1 MRLALLGSLL
11 VAVSGAAV
19 FGVGCRK
26 AEAPSNAAATDSP
39 AAAPAAPAPLPVRED
54 PGDDAAVAWL
64 SPREEGLTA
73 LTAAVRDRDAAAP
86 TLTLTAPPSALLR
99 CALRLAGNRVTVA
112 VATASEGP
120 GASAAEDTDASSAAR
135 DVDAARA
142 DSVQGASTA
151 VEGDAA
157 PADPLQAARSEAVDA
172 VTLEEATLVCAG
184 DSLAALDA
192 VRASLEAKRYPDVI
206 VALDARTWPP
216 LLREDAMRLR
226 ARALDGLEDRAAA
239 VALWRELAKGKG
251 ARVQEACVRAAKDL
265 VSLGGKENGAEAR
278 AFVLRAYAEAP
289 AWAEAQDGL
298 ERLFADA
305 SKLAGEKAER
315 DPVTRAREA
324 QAWRESGDEAKA
336 KRVANEVLKKGAAAH
351 GEAACRARTV
361 LAQEAPKGQ
370 RSAAW
375 GLAIDA
381 CEGHELRP
389 GALYAGAKAS
399 FTEKLADEAK
409 RRYELLVGESPT
421 HRLADDASLALGKIQ
436 LEAGDLAGAEATFA
450 GLAAKHPGGDMV
462 SEGVAKAAILR
473 VQRGAYAEAKALV
486 EDVSADDADLHWGT
500 GGRGRHLRAWCNE
513 RLGDVPAAKADYAEV
528 IRRHP
533 YGFWMLASF
542 ERLRALAPAEA
553 TAALKS
559 LEERAVEPF
568 APLEDD
574 VVLLA
579 REAHLAG
586 RVDVLRDLAG
596 HASFAARPKEASWA
610 FSWLLNA
617 AGLET
622 LGHGRPRAAAPQFLA
637 EPPHGSARLGWL
649 ASFPTPHE
657 ERVRAEAAKRG
668 VPVSLVWA
676 IMREESAF
684 KAEVKSSAKAFGL
697 MQLIV
702 PTAKLMAHGEA
713 VTPNERTL
721 VDPAVNV
728 ALGTKLLGV
737 LRKSYAAQPLLA
749 IPAYNAGG
757 GAVNRWLEA
766 RRGMPFELWV
776 EAIPYEE
783 TRGYMKRVTTSWL
796 AYARLYAPTELEA
809 ILNGP
814 WPDAAPMSS
823 AVGAP

>member
-1 MRLALLGSLL
+1 MRAALLASIL

-26 AEAPSNAAATDSP
+26 AEAPSTAL
-39 AAAPAAPAPLPVRED
+39 APGAPEAPPVPPPLPVLDD
-54 PGDDAAVAWL
+54 PGDDAAIAWL
-64 SPREEGLTA
+64 APQEEGLTA
-73 LTAAVRDRDAAAP
+73 LATATRNSDAGSP
-86 TLTLTAPPSALLR
+86 TITLASPPSPLLR
-99 CALRLAGNRVTVA
+99 CALRLAGSRVTVA
-112 VATASEGP
+112 VAGVGAEASGGADAADGVAARPPEGAGVEADASEH
-120 GASAAEDTDASSAAR
+120 
-135 DVDAARA
+135 
-142 DSVQGASTA
+142 VQDASTA
-151 VEGDAA
+151 LTEVTPQPATVDAGAIDAA
-157 PADPLQAARSEAVDA
+157 LLDEAAI
-172 VTLEEATLVCAG
+172 VCAG
-184 DSLAALDA
+184 DALAELDR
-192 VRASLEAKRYPDVI
+192 VRASLEAKRYPDAI
-206 VALDARTWPP
+206 IALDARAWPP
-216 LLREDAMRLR
+216 LLRDDAARLR
-226 ARALDGLEDRAAA
+226 ARALDGLDDRAAA
-239 VALWRELAKGKG
+239 VAIWRELAKGKG

-265 VSLGGKENGAEAR
+265 VALGGKEGGVEAR
-278 AFVLRAYAEAP
+278 GLLLRAYAEAP
-289 AWAEAQDGL
+289 GWAEAQEGL
-298 ERLFADA
+298 EALFVQA

-324 QAWRESGDEAKA
+324 QAWRDAGDDAKA
-336 KRVANEVLKKGAAAH
+336 KRIANEVLKKGVVAH

-361 LAQEAPKGQ
+361 LAHEAPKRQ

-381 CEGHELRP
+381 CEGQELRP
-389 GALYAGAKAS
+389 AALYAGAKAS
-399 FTEKLADEAK
+399 FSEKLAEEAK
-409 RRYELLVGESPT
+409 RRYELLVTESPT

-436 LEAGDLAGAEATFA
+436 LEAGDATGAEATFA
-450 GLAAKHPGGDMV
+450 GLATKHPGGDMV
-462 SEGVAKAAILR
+462 PEGVAKAALLR
-473 VQRGAYAEAKALV
+473 VQRGAFAEAKALV
-486 EDVSADDADLHWGT
+486 EDVTADDSDVHWGA
-500 GGRGRHLRAWCNE
+500 GGRARHLRAWCNE
-513 RLGDVPAAKADYAEV
+513 RLGDVASAKADYAEV

-533 YGFWMLASF
+533 YSFWMLASF
-542 ERLRALAPAEA
+542 ERLRALAPLEA

-568 APLEDD
+568 VPFEDD

-579 REAHLAG
+579 REAQLAG

-610 FSWLLNA
+610 FAWLLNA

-622 LGHGRPRAAAPQFLA
+622 LGHGRPRAAAPQFLTQ
-637 EPPHGSARLGWL
+637 PPHGSARLGWL

-657 ERVRAEAAKRG
+657 ARVRAEASKRG

-684 KAEVKSSAKAFGL
+684 KVEVKSSAKAYGL

-702 PTAKLMAHGEA
+702 PTAKLMARGEA
-713 VTPNERTL
+713 ITPNERTL

-737 LRKSYAAQPLLA
+737 LRKSYAAHPILA

-766 RRGMPFELWV
+766 RHGMPFELWV

-783 TRGYMKRVTTSWL
+783 TRGYLKRVTTSWL
-796 AYARLYAPTELEA
+796 AYARLYAPSELEA
-809 ILNGP
+809 VLNGP

-823 AVGAP
+823 AAAAP

>member
-1 MRLALLGSLL
+1 MRAALLGSIL

-26 AEAPSNAAATDSP
+26 AEAPVGTFAPEGAPPP
-39 AAAPAAPAPLPVRED
+39 APLEPLPVRED
-54 PGDDAAVAWL
+54 PGDEAAIAWL
-64 SPREEGLTA
+64 APADEGLTA
-73 LTAAVRDRDAAAP
+73 LAAAVRDRDAAAP
-86 TLTLTAPPSALLR
+86 TITLAAPPSALLR
-99 CALRLAGNRVTVA
+99 CALRLAGSRFGLAVTSA
-112 VATASEGP
+112 GAPSSAAASDGADAAAADGSPPESVQD
-120 GASAAEDTDASSAAR
+120 ASAAPALDAGPAERAQVGI
-135 DVDAARA
+135 DATPDAA
-142 DSVQGASTA
+142 
-151 VEGDAA
+151 
-157 PADPLQAARSEAVDA
+157 
-172 VTLEEATLVCAG
+172 TLEEAALVCAG
-184 DSLAALDA
+184 DALADLDRLRSL
-192 VRASLEAKRYPDVI
+192 LEAKRYPDVV
-206 VALDARTWPP
+206 VALDARAWPP
-216 LLREDAMRLR
+216 LLRDDAARLR

-239 VALWRELAKGKG
+239 VAIWRELAKGKG

-265 VSLGGKENGAEAR
+265 VALGGKENGVEAR
-278 AFVLRAYAEAP
+278 AFLLRAYAEAP
-289 AWAEAQDGL
+289 GWAEAQDGL
-298 ERLFADA
+298 EKLFADA
-305 SKLAGEKAER
+305 SKLAGERAER
-315 DPVTRAREA
+315 DPITRAREA
-324 QAWRESGDEAKA
+324 QAWREAGDEAKA
-336 KRVANEVLKKGAAAH
+336 KRIAGEVLKKGAAAH

-361 LAQEAPKGQ
+361 LAHEAPKGQ

-375 GLAIDA
+375 GLAIEA
-381 CEGHELRP
+381 CEGQELRP
-389 GALYAGAKAS
+389 AALFAGAKAS
-399 FTEKLADEAK
+399 FTEKLADEAR
-409 RRYELLVGESPT
+409 RRYELLVAESPT

-436 LEAGDLAGAEATFA
+436 LEAGDPAGAEAIFA
-450 GLAAKHPGGDMV
+450 SLAAKHPGGDMV
-462 SEGVAKAAILR
+462 PEGVAKAALLR

-486 EDVSADDADLHWGT
+486 EDLTSDDADLHWGS
-500 GGRGRHLRAWCNE
+500 GGRARHIRAWCNE
-513 RLGDVPAAKADYAEV
+513 RLGDVAAAKADYAEV

-533 YGFWMLASF
+533 YAFWMLASF
-542 ERLRALAPAEA
+542 ERLRAIAPNEA
-553 TAALKS
+553 VGALRS
-559 LEERAVEPF
+559 VEEAPPEPF
-568 APLEDD
+568 APIEDD
-574 VVLLA
+574 AVLLA

-586 RVDVLRDLAG
+586 RIDVLRDLAS
-596 HASFAARPKEASWA
+596 HASFSGRPKEATWA

-637 EPPHGSARLGWL
+637 QAPHGRARLGWL

-684 KAEVKSSAKAFGL
+684 KAEVKSSAKAYGL

-713 VTPNERTL
+713 ITPNERTL

-737 LRKSYAAQPLLA
+737 LRKSYAAQPILA

-757 GAVNRWLEA
+757 GAVNRWLDA
-766 RRGMPFELWV
+766 RKGMPFELWV

-783 TRGYMKRVTTSWL
+783 TRGYLKRVTTSWL
-796 AYARLYAPTELEA
+796 AYARLYAPAELEA
-809 ILNGP
+809 ILGGP